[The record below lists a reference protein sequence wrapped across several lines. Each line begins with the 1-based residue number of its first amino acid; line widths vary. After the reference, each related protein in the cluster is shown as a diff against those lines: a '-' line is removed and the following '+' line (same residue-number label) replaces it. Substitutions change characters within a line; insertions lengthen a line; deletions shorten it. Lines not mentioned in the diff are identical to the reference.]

1 MSNLPVIPE
10 ESPTLVPDSRILVTE
25 DDIRARKLIQIEKQ
39 IKHFELLFGEH
50 YNEYMEHKHIADSL
64 MHDIELLR
72 AEQQEIRGEI
82 RLPPADIKQV
92 GMIQAMQIYNH
103 IILECLPNLKKQED
117 WYRQVADQ
125 IVKSF

>member
-1 MSNLPVIPE
+1 MESIPE
-10 ESPTLVPDSRILVTE
+10 DSRVLVTE
-25 DDIRARKLIQIEKQ
+25 EDIRAKKLINISQN
-39 IKHFELLFGEH
+39 IKRIELLFGEH
-50 YNEYMEHKHIADSL
+50 HKAYTEHKQIADSL

-72 AEQQEIRGEI
+72 DEEKKLRGEI

-103 IILECLPNLKKQED
+103 IIMECIPNLKQQED
-117 WYRQVADQ
+117 WYRQVADS